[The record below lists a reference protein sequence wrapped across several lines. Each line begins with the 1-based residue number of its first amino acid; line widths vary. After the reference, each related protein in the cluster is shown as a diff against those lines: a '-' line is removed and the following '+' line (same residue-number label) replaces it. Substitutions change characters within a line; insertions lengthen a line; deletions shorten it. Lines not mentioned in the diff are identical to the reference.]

1 MSIKVEKISGCKTKL
16 EFNVD
21 SNIFD
26 EAIDKAFE
34 KKIVDVEIKGFRKG
48 KVPRRIFNERFGE
61 ESLYE
66 EAMNIVIND
75 QYIEAVTKKKLQ
87 VVGNPELKVDFA
99 SVGRGKDLKFTIEV
113 EVWPEV
119 KLGQYKEIEVEKES
133 GEVTEKD
140 IDEYIDRIR
149 NNYAELVL
157 VEDRALAE
165 GDTAVLDFEGF
176 KDGKAFEGGKAE
188 NYSLEIGSGQFIP
201 GFEEQMVGMKA
212 DEEKTIKVTFPEEY
226 QVEDLK
232 GAEAEFKVKLHEIK
246 ERKLPELDEELIKEL
261 DIEDVKTVEQYKEFV
276 KETLTK
282 DKEEASE
289 NKLTNDLLTKAIENA
304 ELEVPEALIQ
314 EETNRYV
321 SQLESQAKQY
331 NIPLEQ
337 LLMFNGIESLEQYT
351 EAMRPTSVMNVK
363 QRAVFLK
370 IAEEEK
376 IKMTAKEYNDELKEI
391 AKQVNRSVDEVK
403 AVYNKEMITP
413 YVQIRKVMDLIKDT
427 AIIK

>member
-133 GEVTEKD
+133 VDVTEKD
-140 IDEYIDRIR
+140 IDEYINRIR
-149 NNYAELVL
+149 NNHAELTL
-157 VEDRALAE
+157 VEDRPLAE
-165 GDTAVLDFEGF
+165 GDTAVFDFEGF
-176 KDGKAFEGGKAE
+176 KDGKPFEGGKAE
-188 NYSLEIGSGQFIP
+188 NHSLEIGSGQFIP
-201 GFEEQMVGMKA
+201 GFEEQIVGMKVE
-212 DEEKTIKVTFPEEY
+212 EEKTIKVTFPEDY
-226 QVEDLK
+226 Q
-232 GAEAEFKVKLHEIK
+232 
-246 ERKLPELDEELIKEL
+246 
-261 DIEDVKTVEQYKEFV
+261 
-276 KETLTK
+276 
-282 DKEEASE
+282 
-289 NKLTNDLLTKAIENA
+289 
-304 ELEVPEALIQ
+304 
-314 EETNRYV
+314 
-321 SQLESQAKQY
+321 
-331 NIPLEQ
+331 
-337 LLMFNGIESLEQYT
+337 
-351 EAMRPTSVMNVK
+351 
-363 QRAVFLK
+363 
-370 IAEEEK
+370 
-376 IKMTAKEYNDELKEI
+376 
-391 AKQVNRSVDEVK
+391 
-403 AVYNKEMITP
+403 
-413 YVQIRKVMDLIKDT
+413 
-427 AIIK
+427 

>member
-413 YVQIRKVMDLIKDT
+413 YVQIRKVIDLIKDT